1 MEFEKNDYIKLEKI
15 GIKSLLDLCLCIPKS
30 YTDTTLISKLK
41 SHQTGALEVTI
52 LPYNMPIYGAKLLK
66 IPAYIINLN
75 TPITIFIFH
84 PKKYHKNIF
93 IPNKTMFIYGTLEL
107 SPRPSIR
114 QPKVIYE
121 INTITPHFKLNQI
134 KDSTLK
140 IITSK
145 YITQENLISILP
157 AEIIPPL
164 LKIFYPDSEFLSHF
178 QKHKILPKKSLDAL
192 KFIEIYQH
200 ISRLSKKRRYF
211 EAKFICNGEYQSFI
225 QSLPFSLTPSQINT
239 INDIAK
245 DLSSNTAARRIIVG
259 DVGCGKTIVI
269 LCSVVMA
276 YPKKSVLMVP
286 TTILAEQIF
295 NEAKKFLP
303 SYISTSLILSQSRHK
318 NEYSEAHFLIG
329 TQALLHTE
337 FDSLDFALI
346 MIDEQH
352 RFGTNQRQ
360 ALQSILNSSS
370 NIPSK
375 KPHFLQFSA
384 TPIPRTLGMI
394 ESNLIDFSLITDLPF
409 KKDISTKIIHKN
421 DFPNLINH
429 IKEQIKNKHQTII
442 VYPLVEESEHIDYL
456 SIKQGAP
463 FWQKYFNNVYITH
476 GQDKNKDEVL
486 KEFRQKGDILLAT
499 TLIEVGISLPRLT
512 TIIILAPER
521 LGLATLH
528 QLRGRVSRN
537 GLKGYC
543 FLYTNLSTSQRL
555 EEFSSTLSGFD
566 IAELDLKYRDSGDL
580 LSGARQSGESFKF
593 YDLQNDEEILKKA
606 QIFKDNKEAKNKI
619 KFL

>member
-1 MEFEKNDYIKLEKI
+1 MEFQKNDYIKLEKI

-30 YTDTTLISKLK
+30 YTDTTIISKLK
-41 SHQTGALEVTI
+41 ANQTGALEIKI
-52 LPYNMPIYGAKLLK
+52 LPYNAPKYGAKLLK
-66 IPAYIINLN
+66 IPAHIINLDAPLN
-75 TPITIFIFH
+75 LFIFH
-84 PKKYHKNIF
+84 PKSYHKNIF
-93 IPNKTMFIYGTLEL
+93 IPNKTIFIHGTLEFN
-107 SPRPSIR
+107 PAPSIT

-140 IITSK
+140 TIINQ
-145 YITQENLISILP
+145 YITKENLAPILP
-157 AEIIPPL
+157 INIIHPL
-164 LKIFYPDSEFLSHF
+164 LKIFYPDSSFLSYF
-178 QKHKILPKKSLDAL
+178 QRYKTLPKDSLDAL

-200 ISRLSKKRRYF
+200 ILRLSKKRRYF
-211 EAKFICNGEYQSFI
+211 EAKFICDGEYQSFI
-225 QSLPFSLTPSQINT
+225 QSLPFNLTPSQVNAIK
-239 INDIAK
+239 DIAK
-245 DLSSNTAARRIIVG
+245 DLSSKTAARRIIMG
-259 DVGCGKTIVI
+259 DVGCGKTMVI

-276 YPKKSVLMVP
+276 YPKRSVLMVP

-295 NEAKKFLP
+295 AEAKKFLP
-303 SYISTSLILSQSRHK
+303 SHISTSLILSQSRHK
-318 NEYSEAHFLIG
+318 SEDSTKAHFLIG
-329 TQALLHTE
+329 TQALLHQN
-337 FDSLDFALI
+337 FNSLDFALI

-360 ALQSILNSSS
+360 ALQNMLSPSS
-370 NIPSK
+370 PSK

-394 ESNLIDFSLITDLPF
+394 ESNFIDFSLITDLPF
-409 KKDISTKIIHKN
+409 KKDINTKIIHKN
-421 DFPNLINH
+421 DFPNLIAH

-456 SIKQGAP
+456 SIKEGAP
-463 FWQKYFNNVYITH
+463 FWQKHFDNVYITH
-476 GQDKNKDEVL
+476 GQDKNKDEIL

-543 FLYTNLSTSQRL
+543 FLYTNLVKSQRL
-555 EEFSSTLSGFD
+555 EEFSATLSGFD
-566 IAELDLKYRDSGDL
+566 IAELDLKYRNSGDL
-580 LSGARQSGESFKF
+580 LSGARQSGESFRF
-593 YDLQNDEEILKKA
+593 YDLQKDEEILKNA
-606 QIFKDNKEAKNKI
+606 QEFKKNKDTS
-619 KFL
+619 